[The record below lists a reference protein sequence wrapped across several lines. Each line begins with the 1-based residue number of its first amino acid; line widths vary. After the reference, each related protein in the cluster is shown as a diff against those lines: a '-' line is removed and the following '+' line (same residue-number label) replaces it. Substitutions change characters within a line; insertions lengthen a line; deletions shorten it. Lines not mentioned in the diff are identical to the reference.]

1 METFFFNFLNF
12 PSLEHI
18 PTVKIQI
25 SRILDGV
32 PEVSDYLKARIDE
45 VPDEYRAKIGDGIVS
60 ILEALPSSYI
70 PKLRSG
76 LEIGYVDEEIDGALR
91 VLPSKKSMKG
101 FLKVIDRL
109 VQGDDW
115 VPSAKE
121 RVQERLDDVLKM

>member
-1 METFFFNFLNF
+1 M
-12 PSLEHI
+12 
-18 PTVKIQI
+18 KIQI

-60 ILEALPSSYI
+60 ILEALPSTYI